1 MKKQI
6 YIIIAVVITALFM
19 VNPAYAENER
29 LEMNT
34 ENYGSLKVIENDA
47 VLNDVT
53 KYQNKGQYYEN
64 GKFIR
69 YYRCPS
75 AVNFI
80 LCDNLE
86 DLISDFVTETLYMR
100 INTPVFYKYKIADDS
115 VIDRYEV
122 DASDQEYIQSYV
134 LNYEYVLNQLP
145 QSPSIQNMY
154 YFEFFMPDCHDAIY
168 FETSSGDY
176 IMFRAEE
183 GGSIH
188 LFTADEFHEYAQ
200 ELYDYAMEHNYDENG
215 EALYGGNGGSVEIN
229 PGDYTSLSFRAK
241 PVIKWYH
248 IVGGAIIAVALLSVA
263 ATMIVR
269 LKKRN
274 KAKPQN

>member
-1 MKKQI
+1 M
-6 YIIIAVVITALFM
+6 
-19 VNPAYAENER
+19 
-29 LEMNT
+29 
-34 ENYGSLKVIENDA
+34 
-47 VLNDVT
+47 
-53 KYQNKGQYYEN
+53 
-64 GKFIR
+64 
-69 YYRCPS
+69 
-75 AVNFI
+75 
-80 LCDNLE
+80 E

-183 GGSIH
+183 GGQHTFI
-188 LFTADEFHEYAQ
+188 Y
-200 ELYDYAMEHNYDENG
+200 
-215 EALYGGNGGSVEIN
+215 
-229 PGDYTSLSFRAK
+229 R
-241 PVIKWYH
+241 
-248 IVGGAIIAVALLSVA
+248 
-263 ATMIVR
+263 
-269 LKKRN
+269 
-274 KAKPQN
+274 